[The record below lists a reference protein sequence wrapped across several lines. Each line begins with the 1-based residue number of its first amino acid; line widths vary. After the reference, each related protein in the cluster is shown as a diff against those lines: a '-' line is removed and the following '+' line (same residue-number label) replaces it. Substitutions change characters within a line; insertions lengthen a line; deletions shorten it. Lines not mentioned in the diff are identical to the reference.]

1 MRKHSSTYPE
11 LLEQFTVRER
21 RDVQAVDDLPPQS
34 ICGRYPFS
42 NTLCITLRYMKR
54 RDKEEER
61 RGKGRVGRMRERRGE
76 GGEEGGRRR
85 YEEGREDKGER
96 REGEEEREIHG
107 PSVCGIE

>member
-1 MRKHSSTYPE
+1 M
-11 LLEQFTVRER
+11 RER

-54 RDKEEER
+54 RDKEEEQ
-61 RGKGRVGRMRERRGE
+61 RGKGRVGRMRERRG
-76 GGEEGGRRR
+76 GGGRRR

-96 REGEEEREIHG
+96 REGEEEGEI
-107 PSVCGIE
+107 PWAFSLWN